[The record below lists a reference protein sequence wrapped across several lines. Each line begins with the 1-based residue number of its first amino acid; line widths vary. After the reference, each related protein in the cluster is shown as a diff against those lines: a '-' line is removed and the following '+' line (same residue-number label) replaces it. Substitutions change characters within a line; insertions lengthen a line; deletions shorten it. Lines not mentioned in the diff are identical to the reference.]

1 MKEIGKETAG
11 LMKRGDVG
19 NSEFSAEYR
28 SWLKELRKRYRRT
41 QIRAAVAANSSL
53 LDFYWELGRDISQKY
68 PGRKRGLKFFD
79 NLSHDLIAGI
89 KDPQGLSPQNI
100 RYAQHFY
107 ELYAYLP
114 HDVGNNDKPGYL
126 PQVVGDKDLERIIPS
141 LMLIPWSH
149 HRLIIDRVK
158 KDRNKA
164 LFYVKRTIENRWNR
178 DELDDYLDAGLYE
191 KSGKAITNFSS
202 VLPEPQGRLATEL
215 IKSEY
220 TFGLLDAVDSKDER
234 EVERALVKNITATLT
249 ELGGGFAYVGH
260 QVCVNVGG
268 EEFWP
273 DLIFYH
279 LKTRRYLVIELKTG
293 NFKPEHIGQLGL
305 YMVAVDEQIKNE
317 WDGPTVGLV
326 LCKKSNRTVAE
337 YALRM
342 SSMPMGIGSYRLYKT
357 PPKSQPELTEM
368 QPTLAKLGPVVDETL
383 AEYAN
388 TITSQKPVA
397 KKQRGKKDGVK

>member
-1 MKEIGKETAG
+1 MKETGKETAG
-11 LMKRGDVG
+11 LMKRGVVG
-19 NSEFSAEYR
+19 NLEFSAEYR

-41 QIRAAVAANSSL
+41 QVRAAVAVNSSL
-53 LDFYWELGRDISQKY
+53 LDFYWELGRDISEKY

-89 KDPQGLSPQNI
+89 KDPRGLSPNNL

-107 ELYAYLP
+107 ELYSYLLRRVGDNSEEAYL
-114 HDVGNNDKPGYL
+114 L
-126 PQVVGDKDLERIIPS
+126 QVIGDKRLQVTIGH
-141 LMLIPWSH
+141 LMMIPWGH
-149 HRLIIDRVK
+149 HQSLINKCKGDA
-158 KDRNKA
+158 DKA
-164 LFYVKRTIENRWNR
+164 LFYVRRILDNHWNR

-191 KSGKAITNFSS
+191 KSGKAITNFSAT
-202 VLPEPQGRLATEL
+202 LPEPQGRLATEL

-293 NFKPEHIGQLGL
+293 NFKPEHIGQLGF

-388 TITSQKPVA
+388 TVSSQKPVA
-397 KKQRGKKDGVK
+397 KKQRGQKGNVK